1 MGVRGP
7 NRTRAQDEYSIA
19 QVLAEMRS
27 VELFVEEEL
36 MVNITEHTLVPT
48 HVPLTEAEKKQLLA
62 R

>member
-1 MGVRGP
+1 MRLTARGR
-7 NRTRAQDEYSIA
+7 RTVARSHK
-19 QVLAEMRS
+19 VLAEMRS

>member
-1 MGVRGP
+1 M
-7 NRTRAQDEYSIA
+7 RAQDDYSIA